1 MELLTIPTAAQPL
14 TVFFHPAASGRQRPL
29 LVVCHGFCGSAEGG
43 GALDLASSLQ
53 NQDISLLRF
62 RFTPH
67 RCLSQQVAEIGAV
80 MDFCHTEFT
89 SDVALLGR
97 SMGAAAA
104 LAFAAAGARKLAGL
118 CLMAAPADLP
128 STFRGI
134 LGADYDRLT
143 AGHSIT
149 AYHAG
154 EPVQLDPDFIR
165 DFDQYDL
172 LTLIRKISPT
182 PLLIVHGL
190 DDDTVPVEHGRQL
203 FAAAGEP
210 KQLLLLPNQG
220 HSFTGCSERFV
231 PCIAEWLKRQIFP
244 APM

>member
-1 MELLTIPTAAQPL
+1 MEILTIPTATHPL
-14 TVFFHPAASGRQRPL
+14 TAFFHPAASGRRRPL

-43 GALDLASSLQ
+43 GALDLAASLQ
-53 NQDISLLRF
+53 KQGVSLLRF

-80 MDFCHTEFT
+80 MDFCHTELT

-104 LAFAAAGARKLAGL
+104 LIFAASGARKVSGL

-134 LGADYDRLT
+134 LGADYERLAT
-143 AGHSIT
+143 GHSIT

-154 EPVQLDPDFIR
+154 EPVHLDSDFIR
-165 DFDQYDL
+165 DFDRYDL
-172 LTLIRKISPT
+172 LWAVRQISPT
-182 PLLIVHGL
+182 PVFLIHGL

-210 KQLLLLPNQG
+210 KQLLMLPNHG

-231 PCIAEWLKRQIFP
+231 SNITEWLTRQIFP
-244 APM
+244 APL

>member
-1 MELLTIPTAAQPL
+1 MEILTIPTAAHPL
-14 TVFFHPAASGRQRPL
+14 TAFFHPAASAKRRPL

-43 GALDLASSLQ
+43 GALDLAASLQ
-53 NQDISLLRF
+53 NQNVSLLRF

-80 MDFCHTEFT
+80 MDFCHTEL
-89 SDVALLGR
+89 SCDIALLGR

-104 LAFAAAGARKLAGL
+104 LVFAASLARKPAGL

-134 LGADYDRLT
+134 LGADYDRLE

-149 AYHAG
+149 AYHSG
-154 EPVQLDPDFIR
+154 EPVHLDPDFIR

-172 LTLIRKISPT
+172 PASIRQISPT
-182 PLLIVHGL
+182 PLLIIHGL
-190 DDDTVPVEHGRQL
+190 EDDTVPVEHGRQL
-203 FAAAGEP
+203 FAAAVEP
-210 KQLLLLPNQG
+210 KQLLLLPNHG

-231 PCIAEWLKRQIFP
+231 PNITEWLTRQIFP
-244 APM
+244 AFL